1 MNKTDYYKS
10 KTIALLLAFFLG
22 GYGIHQ
28 FYLGN
33 KKIAITQLVLT
44 ILGYLTVVIGIGIA
58 LILAVGV
65 WAIVDMIRIILADE
79 DGFDWSF
86 SEVDSEE

>member
-10 KTIALLLAFFLG
+10 KTIALLLAFFIG

-44 ILGYLTVVIGIGIA
+44 ILGYVTIVIGVGIA

-65 WAIVDMIRIILADE
+65 WVIVDMVRISLADE
-79 DGFDWSF
+79 DGFDWGF
-86 SEVDSEE
+86 SEVDEEE

>member
-10 KTIALLLAFFLG
+10 KTIALLLAFFIG

-44 ILGYLTVVIGIGIA
+44 ILGYVTIAIGVGIA

-65 WAIVDMIRIILADE
+65 WVIVDMVRISLADE

-86 SEVDSEE
+86 SEVDEEE